1 MPTLEDYQ
9 AGQVLLID
17 KPLEWSSFQ
26 AVNKIKHRVKHEFN
40 IKKIKVG
47 HAGTLDPMATGLL
60 IVCTGKATKT
70 IQGIQDANK
79 EYTGIIT
86 LGRISA
92 SYDSEGPF
100 IGTPDYSHVTEKM
113 ILETTAQFTGEIM
126 QQPPIFSALKKD
138 GKKLYEYARAGEE
151 VEIPKRK
158 ITVFEF
164 EITKITGADI
174 HFSITCTKGTY
185 IRSIAHDFGIAVK
198 TGSYLS
204 ALRRT
209 KIGNYSVEDATLVSE
224 WEV

>member
-1 MPTLEDYQ
+1 MPTLEDFQ
-9 AGQVLLID
+9 SGQVLLID

-26 AVNKIKHRVKHEFN
+26 AVNKIKHRVKREFN

-60 IVCTGKATKT
+60 IICTGKATKT
-70 IQGIQDANK
+70 IQGIQDTHK

-86 LGRISA
+86 LGRISE

-100 IGTPDYSHVTEKM
+100 IGNPDYSHVTEKM
-113 ILETTAQFTGEIM
+113 ILETTGQFTGEIM
-126 QQPPIFSALKKD
+126 QRPPIFSALKKD
-138 GKKLYEYARAGEE
+138 GKKLYEYARAGEK
-151 VEIPKRK
+151 VDIPLRK

-164 EITKITGADI
+164 EITKIDGADI
-174 HFSITCTKGTY
+174 HFRIACSKGTY
-185 IRSIAHDFGIAVK
+185 IRSIAHDFGIALK

-209 KIGNYSVEDATLVSE
+209 KIGDYSVENATLVTE